1 MSTSIAT
8 DFSHLTILIAE
19 DEEIN
24 FMYLEE
30 VLRRTNATVI
40 HACDGLEAVELF
52 KANPAIALVLMD
64 IKMPVM
70 DGIQATQLIK
80 TERSTVPIIAT
91 TAYALG
97 GDKEKFLQA
106 GCDDYLSKPIRKDDL
121 LAMIKKHSR

>member
-1 MSTSIAT
+1 MSTSIDI
-8 DFSHLTILIAE
+8 DFSELTILIAE

-30 VLRRTNATVI
+30 VLRRTNANVI
-40 HACDGLEAVELF
+40 RACDGLEAVNLF
-52 KANPAIALVLMD
+52 KANLSINIVLMD

-70 DGIQATQLIK
+70 DGIQATKLIK
-80 TERSTVPIIAT
+80 AERSNIPIIAT

-121 LAMIKKHSR
+121 LAMIKKHI

>member
-1 MSTSIAT
+1 MSTSIDI
-8 DFSHLTILIAE
+8 DFSQLTILIAE

-30 VLRRTNATVI
+30 VLRRTNANVI
-40 HACDGLEAVELF
+40 RACDGLEAVNLF
-52 KANPAIALVLMD
+52 KENLSIDIVLMD

-70 DGIQATQLIK
+70 DGIQATKLIK
-80 TERSTVPIIAT
+80 AERSNIPIIAT

-121 LAMIKKHSR
+121 LAMIKKHI

>member
-1 MSTSIAT
+1 MSTIDI

-30 VLRRTNATVI
+30 VLRRTNAKVI
-40 HACDGLEAVELF
+40 HACDGQEAVNLF
-52 KANPAIALVLMD
+52 IANLTINIVLMD

-70 DGIQATQLIK
+70 DGIQATKLIK
-80 TERSTVPIIAT
+80 AERSNIPVIAT

-97 GDKEKFLQA
+97 GDKEKFLSA
-106 GCDDYLSKPIRKDDL
+106 GCDDYLSKPIKKDDL
-121 LAMIKKHSR
+121 LAMIKKHS

>member
-1 MSTSIAT
+1 MSTSIDI
-8 DFSHLTILIAE
+8 DFSQLTILIAE

-30 VLRRTNATVI
+30 VLRRTNANVI
-40 HACDGLEAVELF
+40 RACDGLEAVNLF
-52 KANPAIALVLMD
+52 KANLSIDIVLMD

-70 DGIQATQLIK
+70 DGIQATKLIK
-80 TERSTVPIIAT
+80 AERSNIPIIAT

-106 GCDDYLSKPIRKDDL
+106 V
-121 LAMIKKHSR
+121 AMITFLNLSVRTIYWR